1 MAHAVEA
8 ASKYSYDSVADQW
21 HRETVW
27 VRIDDEPF
35 AMVMMLRADVGDN
48 LRPCVA
54 WIPDTVHVDPDR
66 ANREPAT
73 GWSRYSLLCQNNS
86 VLSCSRKRWCR
97 RSTLITR
104 CRRCF
109 LRAMLTSSIFVK
121 ATTS

>member
-1 MAHAVEA
+1 MDLKSMAHAVEA

-66 ANREPAT
+66 ANREPRH
-73 GWSRYSLLCQNNS
+73 SQVLLVESPMIN
-86 VLSCSRKRWCR
+86 
-97 RSTLITR
+97 RS
-104 CRRCF
+104 
-109 LRAMLTSSIFVK
+109 
-121 ATTS
+121 